1 MRAREFLTE
10 AAKVG
15 RTFQHLEDLAFAEGS
30 AGAMRALDHLA
41 AYGQN
46 ARNISIKWDG
56 YPTLFWGRDTDG
68 SFMLVGKNNWGRPE
82 GRSKSPEEL
91 EQFIMSRGKSEDW
104 RAKFAGD
111 MAALWP
117 LFEAATP
124 ADFRGFLFGDLLF
137 HPGKPA
143 QQQDGRLVFTPNLT
157 TYSVDTAG
165 ELGKRMAAAKVA
177 VTAHEILND
186 FGQGMG
192 TGRPVTDV
200 SMLNSKDVVVL
211 GQTYVT
217 HQPKIDVKGLDQ
229 IRAFV
234 KQNAAAM
241 DAFLAPQQGLSDM
254 KAIIYA
260 YVNTMSR
267 AKKLDEIETGFVD
280 WMQNSGKV
288 SANKQAKISE
298 MIKSNPKGLP
308 TILKTVTLIMRA
320 KDDLIAQLDAAGGE
334 IQANTQGQPGGEG
347 YVSQRDLIKLVPRS
361 RWTPQRAD

>member
-1 MRAREFLTE
+1 MRAREFLAE

-15 RTFQHLEDLAFAEGS
+15 RTFQHLEDLAFTEGS
-30 AGAMRALDHLA
+30 AGAMKALDHLA
-41 AYGQN
+41 AYGRN
-46 ARNISIKWDG
+46 AKNISIKWDG
-56 YPTLFWGRDTDG
+56 YPTLFWGRNPDG

-82 GRSKSPEEL
+82 GRSASPEEL
-91 EQFIMSRGKSEDW
+91 EQFIMSRGKGEDW
-104 RAKFAGD
+104 RAKFASD

-157 TYSVDTAG
+157 TYSVDTSSD
-165 ELGKRMAAAKVA
+165 LGKKMAGAKVA

-186 FGQGMG
+186 FGQAMG

-217 HQPKIDVKGLDQ
+217 HQPQIDVKGIDQ

-241 DAFLAPQQGLSDM
+241 DAWLEPQPGLADM
-254 KAIIYA
+254 KAIIYS

-267 AKKLDEIETGFVD
+267 AKQLDAIETGFAE
-280 WMQNSGKV
+280 WLKTSKV
-288 SANKQAKISE
+288 SPNKQAKIAE
-298 MIKSNPKGLP
+298 MAKANPKGLP
-308 TILKTVTLIMRA
+308 AILKTVTLIMKA
-320 KDDLIAQLDAAGGE
+320 KDELIAQLDAAGGE
-334 IQANTQGQPGGEG
+334 IQASTQGQPGGEG

-361 RWTPQRAD
+361 RWTPQKAD